1 MEGGIIRYFK
11 YYFGVG
17 MMSALFLLSACD
29 QVQEH
34 TAPAINDKDSVAM
47 MTTYGLNTLI
57 SDSGVIKY
65 RIIAERWDVNTVRQ
79 PSYWEFIKGVFF
91 EQFDEKFH
99 VEAYVQADSA
109 WYYDQLKL
117 WKLRGRVRIR
127 NANGLVYRS
136 EELYWD
142 GSSHELYSNVFSR
155 VITPERA
162 LEGTYFRSNENMSR
176 YIVSNSK
183 GSFQSEDITGE
194 NKQADHSAPV
204 DTAKVDVPKRQA
216 ATKRAANHQ
225 NTFSKP

>member
-1 MEGGIIRYFK
+1 
-11 YYFGVG
+11 
-17 MMSALFLLSACD
+17 
-29 QVQEH
+29 
-34 TAPAINDKDSVAM
+34 
-47 MTTYGLNTLI
+47 
-57 SDSGVIKY
+57 
-65 RIIAERWDVNTVRQ
+65 
-79 PSYWEFIKGVFF
+79 
-91 EQFDEKFH
+91 
-99 VEAYVQADSA
+99 
-109 WYYDQLKL
+109 
-117 WKLRGRVRIR
+117 VRIR

-225 NTFSKP
+225 NTLSKP